1 MENWS
6 DGKLHGVFAVS
17 QSVSEVQKAAV
28 AGHLITPQGWLMMAI
43 CLGAALSVFAGFLMV
58 RKPLQNIRGVSKI
71 LSETS
76 RSVDEAAKGITSLS
90 HSLAQASHEQAAA
103 LQETSASIEE
113 MSSMVQ
119 KNSDNAKESAKQSEN
134 SKIIAMN
141 GREIVGQM
149 IQSIGE
155 IRMSNQAI
163 LQQIEAS
170 NTEIGQIVKLIQEI
184 GSKTRVINDIVFQTK
199 LLSFNASVEA
209 ARAGEHGKGFAVV
222 AEEVGNLAQM
232 SGNAAKEI
240 SSMLENGIQSV
251 ERIVRETQSRVGDLI
266 RQGEQ
271 KIESGSEVA
280 TQCGQAL
287 QEILAQVEE
296 VTRMAQEISTASQEQ
311 AQGVH
316 ELTQAMNQLDQATQ
330 QNSQTSQNAAGS
342 ATKLS
347 QQSEELRRAI
357 GDLERVLQGGT
368 NTDSVPP
375 SESRGGN
382 SPLERI
388 QGPRLAA

>member
-1 MENWS
+1 
-6 DGKLHGVFAVS
+6 
-17 QSVSEVQKAAV
+17 
-28 AGHLITPQGWLMMAI
+28 
-43 CLGAALSVFAGFLMV
+43 
-58 RKPLQNIRGVSKI
+58 
-71 LSETS
+71 
-76 RSVDEAAKGITSLS
+76 
-90 HSLAQASHEQAAA
+90 
-103 LQETSASIEE
+103 
-113 MSSMVQ
+113 
-119 KNSDNAKESAKQSEN
+119 
-134 SKIIAMN
+134 MN